1 MNVMRLVLALIALAA
16 LALASLF
23 LGVSEVS
30 PLAVLSG
37 TADEKAML
45 VIWASRVPRTIALM
59 LAGAGLAVSGTLMQ
73 MLARNRF
80 VEPSTAGT
88 VESAGLGMLIAL
100 IVSPSMPVIGKMLFA
115 SAFALAGTA
124 LFLAILRRIPLRSIV
139 MVPLVGLMLGGVIYS
154 ISAFIAYR
162 LDMMQSLAAFDNGD
176 FSAVLRGR
184 YEILWL
190 GFALT
195 VAAYVAADRFTLAG
209 LGEEFSTNL
218 GLNYRGIMTFGLVI
232 VSMVTASVVVTAGVI
247 PFLGLIV
254 PNVVSM
260 LMGDSLRRTLPW
272 IAILGAGLV
281 LVCDMVGR
289 IVIAPFEIPVGA
301 VLGVIGSAFFLY
313 LILRRKTRAA

>member
-218 GLNYRGIMTFGLVI
+218 GLNYRRIMTFGLVI

>member
-115 SAFALAGTA
+115 SVFALAGTA

-218 GLNYRGIMTFGLVI
+218 GLNYRRILTFGLVI

>member
-1 MNVMRLVLALIALAA
+1 MRLALALIALAT

-23 LGVSEVS
+23 LGVSTVS

-37 TADEKAML
+37 TADQKAML
-45 VIWASRVPRTIALM
+45 VLWASRVPRTIALM

-100 IVSPSMPVIGKMLFA
+100 IVSPTMPVIGKMLFA
-115 SAFALAGTA
+115 SVFALAGTA

-162 LDMMQSLAAFDNGD
+162 LNMMQTLAAFGNGD

-218 GLNYRGIMTFGLVI
+218 GLNYRRIMTFGLVI

-281 LVCDMVGR
+281 LVCDMIGR
-289 IVIAPFEIPVGA
+289 LVIAPFEIPVGA
-301 VLGVIGSAFFLY
+301 VLGVLGSAFFLY

>member
-1 MNVMRLVLALIALAA
+1 MRLALALIALAA

-30 PLAVLSG
+30 PLAVLGG
-37 TADEKAML
+37 TADQKAML

-115 SAFALAGTA
+115 SVFALAGTA

-218 GLNYRGIMTFGLVI
+218 GLNYRRILTFGLVI

>member
-88 VESAGLGMLIAL
+88 VESAGLGMLVAL

-218 GLNYRGIMTFGLVI
+218 GLNYRRIMTFGLVI